1 MKLQQLRYIWEVAQN
16 GLNVSVAAD
25 CLFTSQPG
33 MSKQIRQ
40 LEGELGIEIFTRH
53 GKHFTGMTPGGKQIV
68 EVAGRILAQV
78 GDIRQIALESLDKE
92 QGELSIATTHT
103 QARYALPDVIERF
116 MQHHPRIQLRISQGT
131 PAQIAEQ
138 VSRGVVDLGIA
149 TEGTDLF
156 ENLVVLPC
164 YQWNRRILVPHG
176 HPLLECPGWDLE
188 EVAKY
193 PIITYT
199 FGFTGRSQLDQA
211 FHEAGLQPRLALT
224 AVDADVI
231 KTYVRL
237 GLGVGIVAHMAYDP
251 VVDQDL
257 IALDASQV
265 FHPSI
270 TKVLLRRNMYLREF
284 VYDFIHM
291 FAPHLGHDLIDQGM
305 RVKDKHDLDIL
316 FESIELPYH

>member
-16 GLNVSVAAD
+16 ELNVSAAAET
-25 CLFTSQPG
+25 LFTSQPG

-68 EVAGRILAQV
+68 EVAGNILTLV
-78 GDIRQIALESLDKE
+78 GDIRQIASESRDKE
-92 QGELSIATTHT
+92 KGELSIATTHT
-103 QARYALPDVIERF
+103 QARYALPDIVSQF
-116 MQHHPRIQLRISQGT
+116 MRRHPRVQLWISQGT

-138 VSRGVVDLGIA
+138 VSRGEVDLGIA
-149 TEGTDLF
+149 TEATDLF

-164 YQWNRRILVPHG
+164 YRWNRSVLVPHG
-176 HPLLECPGWDLE
+176 HPLVECSNLSLE
-188 EVAKY
+188 ELTKY

-237 GLGVGIVAHMAYDP
+237 GLGIGIVAHMAYDP
-251 VVDQDL
+251 AADSDL
-257 IALDASQV
+257 VALDASEL
-265 FHPSI
+265 FRPSV
-270 TKVLLRRNMYLREF
+270 TKVVLRRNVYLREF
-284 VYDFIHM
+284 VYDFIHL
-291 FAPHLGHDLIDQGM
+291 FAPHLGHDLVDQGM
-305 RVKDKHDLDIL
+305 KVKERQDWDSL
-316 FESIELPYH
+316 FGSIELPYH